1 MEIGNYKIIWF
12 KWSVMVG
19 KLRNCM
25 EVRVCVWLL
34 RILLWEERGNYKSYK
49 CVLYVLLIIGYL
61 RFKVIFKVCKRN

>member
-1 MEIGNYKIIWF
+1 
-12 KWSVMVG
+12 MVG

-34 RILLWEERGNYKSYK
+34 RILLLEERGNYKSYK